1 MHVSGFFLKTNS
13 STLSIHYSAYLHNEI
28 TVLKHFTQKKYKM
41 KNRNRHYHFKLFN
54 RGYREKLV

>member
-28 TVLKHFTQKKYKM
+28 TVLKHFTKKKE
-41 KNRNRHYHFKLFN
+41 NEIN
-54 RGYREKLV
+54 EKSKSASPFQAIQQRL